1 MVDFLGGVTSALEP
15 DSAGL
20 KNNAGAMEDGPF
32 AKSQPGYAGSDGRF
46 ARFKTPED
54 GARAQE
60 VLLAKNYKG
69 MSVAQVIQKYAPLSK
84 ENPEASVRNYIGY
97 VAARAGLDPD
107 APVTDAQRAK
117 MAAAQREFETG
128 KRPSIRFQPYKGS
141 LVAKNGNNA
150 GLKGGSTGA
159 TPQTISAEIPDI
171 STVAAT
177 AAERAAMGKPYDGV
191 QNPSDSTI
199 APALRGSIAK
209 EGAKLSFAEQVLAR
223 VTEESNANRDG
234 LVENLKATVAEK
246 AGIADQMKA
255 DAMRLAEAAKPG
267 WERREALGN
276 QLLKVNRMNPLEQ
289 GLRSI
294 FDPNYDRQAL
304 RAEIRGEE
312 EGLRVLDQVFS
323 ERQKHGQT
331 LAAIATGRYG
341 DQEALV
347 NLLNQNGGEDVRLAL
362 QSFSLASQETDTLLS
377 GLRADGALMQ
387 ARAAARNDVLSGLTV
402 GQINSGL
409 AQAQASQ
416 DGTVT
421 IQGIPIRAG
430 ELQEVQA
437 RAQQQSLQIANTKIA
452 IQQGNLEIADANKKA
467 VVATMNESDIQS
479 AIAADG
485 VFNGVQFDVT
495 ELAGRLQSLGQAKG
509 VVAGQQ
515 AMESAPGIASSLW
528 TQVASTQ
535 DIQAARFTALFGT
548 VPGDMTA
555 FAQTI
560 NAQATQYRQG
570 YEQAKKL
577 GVENEFVAQQ
587 LPQLQK
593 LIEQQ
598 QGIVDKV
605 VSRWAGNNTDL
616 KALGSA
622 WMTGQPVNAETAVKG
637 LIHFA
642 RNGIPAGTKFTG
654 PAAQMLRIIKEELA
668 VSTASA
674 KGVAKG
680 SMSME
685 DLVKGSGKES
695 EKELIQRV
703 QQRLGAEYNGTMGLE
718 LYHSI
723 PAVARDMKA
732 PFSRVSPQ
740 QWEDATT
747 YGDARGAESVASQLD
762 MSAPDFE
769 TMLKQ
774 GPQGS
779 LWLERARGL
788 QGSEASFSFW
798 EDSLTV
804 AQMHSTMAHLD
815 SHASA
820 PGFVPSYELRRV
832 TSSPNF
838 MNNASRG
845 EKSSANGTFGGFLAN
860 AAGGSNFLQN
870 AEAQGSQWSRAYQ
883 SYNRQVA
890 DRKVSQ
896 ITSMNSDPVARA
908 DYILKAIPGLAPVQE
923 QLLLGQ
929 IKRIAQAAALK
940 PSTGRSV
947 HANMN
952 PMGDYEPAGLDDF
965 GQVNRTIDAFIQSGG
980 SEDPSVKAALGVVR
994 KNWGVIAPMITQ
1006 ANERLAQPRGG
1017 N

>member
-15 DSAGL
+15 ESAGL
-20 KNNAGAMEDGPF
+20 KNNSGAIKDGKW
-32 AKSQPGYAGSDGRF
+32 AKSQPGYRGNDGKGF
-46 ARFKTPED
+46 AVFESEDSGAAAQKALLDTP
-54 GARAQE
+54 R
-60 VLLAKNYKG
+60 YKG
-69 MSVAQVIQKYAPLSK
+69 KSPAQIIQVYAPLGP
-84 ENPEASVRNYIGY
+84 ENSEASVRNYIGY
-97 VAARAGLDPD
+97 ISARSGVDPD
-107 APVTDAQRAK
+107 QPIPAPK
-117 MAAAQREFETG
+117 MAAFQAAQREFETG
-128 KRPSIRFQPYKGS
+128 KRPNIKFQPYKGS
-141 LVAKNGNNA
+141 LVGRSGNNA
-150 GLKGGSTGA
+150 GVKGGSTGA
-159 TPQTISAEIPDI
+159 TPQTISVEIPDV
-171 STVAAT
+171 STIAAT
-177 AAERAAMGKPYDGV
+177 AAEQAAMGKPYEGV

-223 VTEESNANRDG
+223 VTEESGANRDG

-312 EGLRVLDQVFS
+312 EGLKVLDQVFS

-362 QSFSLASQETDTLLS
+362 QSFSLASQQTDTLLS

-387 ARAAARNDVLSGLTV
+387 ARAAARADVLSGLTV

-409 AQAQASQ
+409 AQAQASE

-437 RAQQQSLQIANTKIA
+437 RAQQQSLQIANTKLA
-452 IQQGNLEIADANKKA
+452 IQQGNIEIADANKKA
-467 VVATMNESDIQS
+467 VVATMTESDIQA

-485 VFNGVQFDVT
+485 VFNGVQFDIT

-509 VVAGQQ
+509 MVAGQQ
-515 AMESAPGIASSLW
+515 AMESAPGIASSIW

-535 DIQAARFTALFGT
+535 NIQAARFTALFGS

-605 VSRWAGNNTDL
+605 VTRWAGNNSDL

-654 PAAQMLRIIKEELA
+654 PAAQMLRVIKEELA
-668 VSTASA
+668 VKPATSA
-674 KGVAKG
+674 QGQAARGSLSMADLLKGN
-680 SMSME
+680 
-685 DLVKGSGKES
+685 DKES

-723 PAVARDMKA
+723 PAVARDLKA
-732 PFSRVSPQ
+732 PFSRVTPQ

-762 MSAPDFE
+762 MNGPDFE

-774 GPQGS
+774 GPQGA
-779 LWLERARGL
+779 LWLERAKGL
-788 QGSEASFSFW
+788 KGAEANFSFW

-870 AEAQGSQWSRAYQ
+870 AEAQGNQWSRAYQ

-929 IKRIAQAAALK
+929 IKRIAKAVPGK
-940 PSTGRSV
+940 SV
-947 HANMN
+947 SDRTN
-952 PMGDYEPAGLDDF
+952 PMGDIEPQGMDHY
-965 GQVNRTIDAFIQSGG
+965 GQMNQTIDAFIQSGD

-1006 ANERLAQPRGG
+1006 ANERLAQQRGG